1 MLNED
6 IYITPSIIIRN
17 NKTFYL
23 DDTNKITKITKRN
36 WHKYLDEYGWEL
48 LDEEWKKRLTE

>member
-23 DDTNKITKITKRN
+23 DNTKKTKITKKN
-36 WHKYLDEYGWEL
+36 WHKYFN
-48 LDEEWKKRLTE
+48 KI